1 MGNIKKRQKRKYLQ
15 IWYYPCGYFY
25 PVPVLKIL
33 QPPDLCGKSF
43 DTVLQAAIWQLLLST
58 VKKCQNLST
67 LPRLF
72 LMPSKYA
79 SRSSTFLKKKIYTE
93 KIAAECLIKLPFM
106 YRILFRQSW
115 ILFSSM
121 RDGILQSTSS
131 SVYFNW
137 SWIKVVD
144 DHSNVSIIWELCTV

>member
-79 SRSSTFLKKKIYTE
+79 SRSNTFLKKKKSLYWKNSCWMSDKVAVHVQNFIQAVLNFIQFYEGWYSSIY
-93 KIAAECLIKLPFM
+93 
-106 YRILFRQSW
+106 
-115 ILFSSM
+115 
-121 RDGILQSTSS
+121 
-131 SVYFNW
+131 
-137 SWIKVVD
+137 
-144 DHSNVSIIWELCTV
+144 IIIGVF